1 MSLNIVSYFFIF
13 LALLVCTLKYSL
25 LKRSNQKY
33 FIYYLLFVFV
43 NEILQ
48 IFTAEYLNISTL
60 FNINLYD
67 IVTYLFFVIWYFRVL
82 KNKIIV
88 KVLGF
93 IYLMFLIISLV
104 TENIFNEFL
113 EINTYAG
120 TVLVLILVIKF
131 YSELLI
137 KNETINFLKEPK
149 FWIST
154 GLLIFNVGYLPTLFL
169 LNLNYYEIINV
180 DLIMTVLNIFL
191 YSCLIKGFLCY
202 QKKIN

>member
-1 MSLNIVSYFFIF
+1 M
-13 LALLVCTLKYSL
+13 

-67 IVTYLFFVIWYFRVL
+67 IVTYLFFGIWYFRVL

-180 DLIMTVLNIFL
+180 DLIMTVLNIIF
-191 YSCLIKGFLCY
+191 
-202 QKKIN
+202 